1 MFENT
6 KVMIRIEYE
15 HDGIKRMCYG
25 EIDGVKLQNF
35 DAEEENYILME
46 NNGKMSW
53 VDKDSVISIR
63 KLVVNSTVFERP
75 RIDNYSQGNSNE
87 YLRSAS

>member
-15 HDGIKRMCYG
+15 RDEIKMMFYG
-25 EIDGVKLQNF
+25 EIDEIKLQNF
-35 DAEEENYILME
+35 NAEEENYILME
-46 NNGKMSW
+46 NNGKASW
-53 VDKDSVISIR
+53 IDKNAVISIR

-87 YLRSAS
+87 YLRSTS